1 MTFSIMT
8 FNMKGLFV
16 TLSINDNQY
25 NAIAFSIMTFCIKGL
40 FVTMS
45 IKEKLA

>member
-1 MTFSIMT
+1 MTFNIMTFS
-8 FNMKGLFV
+8 MKGLFV

-25 NAIAFSIMTFCIKGL
+25 NAIAFSIKGL